1 MSDTDNL
8 DAPLKV
14 DESAIEERVDQPV
27 DHVRAGIKI
36 DYPQLT
42 EYFNVESATDA
53 QKDKI
58 ATIFDYFADESKS
71 IGDLLYKMRI
81 LESRLGSPL
90 VGESRLQKMYNY
102 VRITNDIKDKE
113 KQRDS
118 LMR

>member
-1 MSDTDNL
+1 MSDDLN
-8 DAPLKV
+8 AELKV
-14 DESAIEERVDQPV
+14 SESAIEDMADKPV
-27 DHVRAGIKI
+27 DDGRAQIKI

-42 EYFNVESATDA
+42 DYFNFESATDA

-58 ATIFDYFADESKS
+58 ATIFEYFADESKS
-71 IGDLLYKMRI
+71 LGDLMYKMRI
-81 LESRLGSPL
+81 LESRLGSPA

-113 KQRDS
+113 HQRDA

>member
-8 DAPLKV
+8 DAPLEAT
-14 DESAIEERVDQPV
+14 ESAIEEMADQPV
-27 DHVRAGIKI
+27 EDGRAQIKI

-42 EYFNVESATDA
+42 EYFNVESPSDA

-58 ATIFDYFADESKS
+58 ATIFEYFADEANSL
-71 IGDLLYKMRI
+71 GDLMYKMRI
-81 LESRLGSPL
+81 LESRLGSPAI
-90 VGESRLQKMYNY
+90 GESRLQKMYNY